1 MTTPTEPPV
10 TLVTGAASGIGAA
23 TARLLLD
30 AGHHVAVTGRDAA
43 RLEAFAATLPDDG
56 AARLITVV
64 ADVSVRPDVERAVA
78 DTVTAFGRLDAV
90 VANAGFSSH
99 DDVAT
104 GDPDAWRAML
114 DVNVLGP
121 ALLVR
126 AALPHLRET
135 RGRIVMVGSV
145 AGIRNTPGN
154 MYSVTKWAT
163 RALAENT
170 RLLTVPDGVGVTLIA
185 PGRVDTEFWAARG
198 GTPPGPVLGP
208 DDVARTIAWAL
219 AQPSDVAIDEVVI
232 RPLGQL

>member
-1 MTTPTEPPV
+1 MTLTERPV

-30 AGHHVAVTGRDAA
+30 ASHRVAVTGRDVA
-43 RLEAFAATLPDDG
+43 RLEGFTATLPDDDVPH
-56 AARLITVV
+56 LLPLV
-64 ADVSVRPDVERAVA
+64 ADASVQADVERAVA
-78 DTVTAFGRLDAV
+78 DTVTAFGRLDHV
-90 VANAGFSSH
+90 VANAGFSTH

-135 RGRIVMVGSV
+135 RGRIVMLGSV

-170 RLLTVPDGVGVTLIA
+170 RLLTVPDGVGVTLVS
-185 PGRVDTEFWAARG
+185 PGRVDTDFWAGRG
-198 GTPPGPVLGP
+198 GTPSGPVLGP

-219 AQPSDVAIDEVVI
+219 AQPADVAVDEVVI

>member
-1 MTTPTEPPV
+1 MTLTERPV

-30 AGHHVAVTGRDAA
+30 AGHRVAVTGRDAA
-43 RLEAFAATLPDDG
+43 RLEAFTATLPDDDVG
-56 AARLITVV
+56 RLRVHV
-64 ADVSVRPDVERAVA
+64 ADASVQADVERAVA

-90 VANAGFSSH
+90 VANAGFSTH

-126 AALPHLRET
+126 AALPHLREA

-170 RLLTVPDGVGVTLIA
+170 RLLTVPDGVGVTLVS
-185 PGRVDTEFWAARG
+185 PGRVDTDFWAGRG
-198 GTPPGPVLGP
+198 GTPSGPVLGP
-208 DDVARTIAWAL
+208 DDVARTIVWTL
-219 AQPSDVAIDEVVI
+219 AQPADVALDEVVV